1 MKIEINVQNSHLKAE
16 EIQENHVMS
25 IIEGFFGALGTGIV
39 IQNKNNDIDLHLK
52 NKPLLNLGEA
62 TLDYVPFQNV
72 KTSAA
77 VISSKIE
84 KEKSQQISKVLPK
97 INAERTLT
105 TPISEV
111 AKINCATDSASPK
124 FGTKEFENGQIKYQ
138 CKYWCDCGHTGKR
151 WVSRDAVYAHCH
163 DCNSK
168 LIVEPAT
175 PEFREDGLPIQDS
188 FNNFF
193 IAREVEDTDGGAL

>member
-1 MKIEINVQNSHLKAE
+1 MKIEINIQNAHLKAE
-16 EIQENHVMS
+16 EIQENHAMS
-25 IIEGFFGALGTGIV
+25 IIEGFFGVLGV
-39 IQNKNNDIDLHLK
+39 VKQNENNVSVFKQK
-52 NKPLLNLGEA
+52 NKPLINLGEA
-62 TLDYVPFQNV
+62 PPDYVPFQKV

-77 VISSKIE
+77 VVSPTIE

-111 AKINCATDSASPK
+111 AKINCASESGLPH
-124 FGTKEFENGQIKYQ
+124 FGTKEFEDGQIKYQ

-151 WVSRDAVYAHCH
+151 WVSRSAVYAHCH
-163 DCNSK
+163 ECNSK

-175 PEFREDGLPIQDS
+175 PEFREDGLPVQDN

-193 IAREVEDTDGGAL
+193 IAREVEVD